1 MRRTVIT
8 AAVIVAATAVG
19 IAVAGPAGQSAAG
32 PPGRADRLELAA
44 PPPLVIEVAEARPA
58 LVPVETAPADDPV
71 PAPTPAAPSEPTA
84 TRDAETATGCDG
96 EGWAIPTALVWRESR
111 CDFSAVNPGGCGGQG
126 CLGAYQFDARH
137 FTGWANGQAACGDLD
152 WTIPADQHECARRLS
167 ADGTNL
173 APWGG

>member
-32 PPGRADRLELAA
+32 PPGRADRLGLAA
-44 PPPLVIEVAEARPA
+44 PPPFAIEVAEVRPA
-58 LVPVETAPADDPV
+58 PVPVETVTADDPA
-71 PAPTPAAPSEPTA
+71 PAPPLATPSGPTPA
-84 TRDAETATGCDG
+84 RDGDSPAGCDG
-96 EGWAIPTALVWRESR
+96 EEWAIPTALVWRESR
-111 CDFSAVNPGGCGGQG
+111 CDFGAINPGGCGGQG
-126 CLGAYQFDARH
+126 CLGAYQFDSRH
-137 FTGWANGQAACGDLD
+137 FTGWANGEAACGDLD

-167 ADGTNL
+167 RDGTNL